1 MLLTGLNG
9 ILLALASAFFYGSGD
24 FLGGQA
30 TRRLNA
36 YQVLA
41 LASVSGFVLMAG
53 LAWYLREPLPSTA
66 SLFWAG
72 IAGVCGS
79 LGLALLFYG
88 LATRGSAIVSPVSG
102 VVGALLPVLYT
113 LLNSGLPE
121 STQILGFAVAVPGI
135 WLVTAS
141 SNADQRRALSGLGL
155 GVLAGIG
162 FGLFFILIARVD
174 DGALFAPL
182 AFLKIVACLLGLGML
197 LAWRRLR
204 DVPLPGL
211 RSNPRAVLT
220 ALLSGLLDPTA
231 NAFYLAA
238 TRLARLDVVVV
249 ITSLYPAFTV
259 VLARLIT
266 MEQISWK
273 QWIGIGLCLAAI
285 ALISI

>member
-53 LAWYLREPLPSTA
+53 LAWYFREPLPSTE

-121 STQILGFAVAVPGI
+121 DTQILGFVVAAPGI

-141 SNADQRRALSGLGL
+141 SSAERRAARSGLGL

-182 AFLKIVACLLGLGML
+182 AFLKIVACLLALGML
-197 LAWRRLR
+197 LVWRRLR
-204 DVPLPGL
+204 GVPLPGL
-211 RSNPRAVLT
+211 RSSPIAALT

-259 VLARLIT
+259 LLARLIT
-266 MEQISWK
+266 KEQISWK

>member
-1 MLLTGLNG
+1 MFLAGLNG
-9 ILLALASAFFYGSGD
+9 ILLALTSAFFYGSGD

-30 TRRLNA
+30 ARRLNT

-41 LASVSGFVLMAG
+41 LASASGFVLMAG
-53 LAWYLREPLPSTA
+53 LAWYFHESLPSVE

-72 IAGVCGS
+72 IAGICGS
-79 LGLALLFYG
+79 LGLAVLFYG
-88 LATRGSAIVSPVSG
+88 LASRGSAIVSPVSG
-102 VVGALLPVLYT
+102 VVSALLPVLYT
-113 LLNSGLPE
+113 LLDSGLPE
-121 STQILGFAVAVPGI
+121 TTQLIGFAVAAPGI
-135 WLVTAS
+135 WLVTANS
-141 SNADQRRALSGLGL
+141 SADRKTARSGLGL
-155 GVLAGIG
+155 GILAGVG
-162 FGLFFILIARVD
+162 FGLFFIMIARVE

-182 AFLKIVACLLGLGML
+182 AFLKVVAFLLALGLIFVE
-197 LAWRRLR
+197 RKLR
-204 DVPLPGL
+204 GIHLPGL
-211 RSNPRAVLT
+211 RLNQVATLT

-259 VLARLIT
+259 LLARLVT
-266 MEQISWK
+266 KEQITWK

>member
-53 LAWYLREPLPSTA
+53 LAWYFREPLPSTE

-121 STQILGFAVAVPGI
+121 DTQILGFVVAAPGI

-141 SNADQRRALSGLGL
+141 SSAERRAARSGLGL
-155 GVLAGIG
+155 GILAGIG

-182 AFLKIVACLLGLGML
+182 AFLKIVACLLALGML
-197 LAWRRLR
+197 LVWRRLR
-204 DVPLPGL
+204 GVPLPGL
-211 RSNPRAVLT
+211 RSNPIAALT

-259 VLARLIT
+259 LLARLIT
-266 MEQISWK
+266 KEQISWK

>member
-1 MLLTGLNG
+1 MFLAGLDG
-9 ILLALASAFFYGSGD
+9 ILLALMSACFYGSGD

-41 LASVSGFVLMAG
+41 LASLSGLVLMAG
-53 LAWYLREPLPSTA
+53 LTWYFHEPVPSA
-66 SLFWAG
+66 ESLFWAG

-79 LGLALLFYG
+79 LGLTVLFYG

-113 LLNSGLPE
+113 VLNSGLPE
-121 STQILGFAVAVPGI
+121 NTQILGFAVAAPGI

-141 SNADQRRALSGLGL
+141 SSADRRTARSGLGL
-155 GVLAGIG
+155 GVLAGVG
-162 FGLFFILIARVD
+162 FGMFFILIARV
-174 DGALFAPL
+174 GNEALFSPL
-182 AFLKIVACLLGLGML
+182 AFLKIVAFL
-197 LAWRRLR
+197 LALALLLIEHRLR
-204 DVPLPGL
+204 RVQIPAL
-211 RSNPRAVLT
+211 RSNPRSGLT

-259 VLARLIT
+259 LLARLVT
-266 MEQISWK
+266 KEQISWK
-273 QWIGIGLCLAAI
+273 QWVGIGLCLAAI